1 MFNVPAEMMI
11 ELRSLAAAT
20 KAAKART
27 GINWATRTTR
37 TAGCVDVV
45 VVRYNDKGTS
55 RVQLVADEMP
65 IAAAIRMLDE
75 MQATVVSA

>member
-1 MFNVPAEMMI
+1 MFNVPAEMMAD
-11 ELRSLAAAT
+11 LHALAAAT
-20 KAAKART
+20 RAAKART

-75 MQATVVSA
+75 MMAKVPAC

>member
-1 MFNVPAEMMI
+1 MFNVPAEMMAD
-11 ELRSLAAAT
+11 LHALAAAT
-20 KAAKART
+20 RAAKART

-55 RVQLVADEMP
+55 RVQLVAEEMP

-75 MQATVVSA
+75 MQASLN

>member
-1 MFNVPAEMMI
+1 MPNVPAEM
-11 ELRSLAAAT
+11 LTSLHALAAAT

-27 GINWATRTTR
+27 GINWATRTCR
-37 TAGCVDVV
+37 TPGTVDVV

-75 MQATVVSA
+75 MQAKVN

>member
-1 MFNVPAEMMI
+1 MFNMPAEMMNS
-11 ELRSLAAAT
+11 LHALAAAT

-45 VVRYNDKGTS
+45 VVRYNDKGVS

-75 MQATVVSA
+75 MQTEVN

>member
-1 MFNVPAEMMI
+1 MLNVPAEM
-11 ELRSLAAAT
+11 LNALHALAAAT

-27 GINWATRTTR
+27 GINWATRATR

-75 MQATVVSA
+75 MMAEVQA